1 MHEYIRIQGDRY
13 NLIQD
18 SWPDLGR
25 EIMLC
30 ENGRVGEG
38 ERNEEKHV
46 TIPPFG
52 PETSQLNSAVTFG
65 LLRTS
70 SRSRWRQRKALAN
83 RRRSFNKPSRKYR
96 SLRTDGA
103 LWCVMLYLCISGER

>member
-1 MHEYIRIQGDRY
+1 MHEYIRTRCDRY
-13 NLIQD
+13 DLIRA
-18 SWPDLGR
+18 SWPDPGR
-25 EIMLC
+25 DIMLC

-38 ERNEEKHV
+38 ERMVGEHV

-52 PETSQLNSAVTFG
+52 PETSQLNSAITFS
-65 LLRTS
+65 LLRTF
-70 SRSRWRQRKALAN
+70 SRSRWRRRKALAS
-83 RRRSFNKPSRKYR
+83 RRRSYSKPLRKYR